1 MRKRQIKEDF
11 EKNLNTHLKKRTFK
25 TLHDLLC
32 ELHLSYHACLAGNY
46 HGDPNEYQERFVRLC
61 RMNQLNFEEEWEKM
75 ECKHDT

>member
-32 ELHLSYHACLAGNY
+32 ELHLSY
-46 HGDPNEYQERFVRLC
+46 RV
-61 RMNQLNFEEEWEKM
+61 
-75 ECKHDT
+75 